1 MLQPMN
7 QNTLKSILKHAEN
20 WAEEDREELAD
31 YARVIEARRTG
42 LYRVGEAERRALNE
56 ALVEADRGDF
66 ATDDMVAESAKRYG
80 A

>member
-1 MLQPMN
+1 MN

-31 YARVIEARRTG
+31 YARMIEARRHG
-42 LYRVGEAERRALNE
+42 LYNVSEAERRVLNE
-56 ALVEADRGDF
+56 ALAEADQGDF
-66 ATDDMVAESAKRYG
+66 ATDAIVAESAKRYR